1 MSTDALSQI
10 KELEAKIQ
18 QLRAGQLSE
27 LQEQLREAKRSVA
40 CFEAEIAKLTGK
52 VPTGET
58 IVPRVRIDPVEIRNR
73 ILKVLASTPTGCT
86 QGEIADT
93 TELNYNTVGLF
104 LRKNPTDF
112 KTTGGVRNKRYF
124 LK

>member
-10 KELEAKIQ
+10 KELETKIQ
-18 QLRAGQLSE
+18 QLRAGQLLE
-27 LQEQLREAKRSVA
+27 LQDQLREAKRRVS
-40 CFEAEIAKLTGK
+40 CIEAEIAKITGK
-52 VPTGET
+52 ASTGET
-58 IVPRVRIDPVEIRNR
+58 IVPRVRIDPLEIRNR
-73 ILKVLASTPTGCT
+73 ILKALASTPTGCT
-86 QGEIADT
+86 QREIADA

-104 LRKNPTDF
+104 LKKNLTDF